1 MPVAAGPIAGAIKAQ
16 PVAPGKEFS
25 AWRFPDGYR
34 GILLPVRKSLTKKS
48 GIIGLPAFAGQDS
61 LVYGGEA
68 EDPGYGRKNLYG
80 PENVLSLNL
89 KAGNDNHE
97 RVIIMPTTFKEPL
110 EPSFSLAERLAGLTS
125 VSACYQCKKC
135 SAGCPLTFAMD
146 FYPDQVIRLALLG
159 QEAQVLGCRT
169 IWVCS
174 SCETCTTRCPNNIDI
189 AGVMDWL
196 KEEAISSGQ
205 ASPQPEVTRF
215 HQTFLD
221 TVLYVRRAPVGAAA
235 LGPLSMAA
243 RRDPGKTQ
251 VRRPGCRPADGLG
264 AGPAPPA
271 GPAPAPSA
279 EGR

>member
-1 MPVAAGPIAGAIKAQ
+1 M
-16 PVAPGKEFS
+16 
-25 AWRFPDGYR
+25 
-34 GILLPVRKSLTKKS
+34 
-48 GIIGLPAFAGQDS
+48 
-61 LVYGGEA
+61 
-68 EDPGYGRKNLYG
+68 
-80 PENVLSLNL
+80 
-89 KAGNDNHE
+89 
-97 RVIIMPTTFKEPL
+97 MPTTLKEPL

-196 KEEAISSGQ
+196 KEAAISSGQ
-205 ASPQPEVTRF
+205 ASPQPQVTRF
-215 HQTFLD
+215 HQTFPGHGAAG
-221 TVLYVRRAPVGAAA
+221 RRAPVGAAA
-235 LGPLSMAA
+235 LGPLSMAV

-251 VRRPGCRPADGLG
+251 VRRPGGRPADGLG
-264 AGPAPPA
+264 TGPAPPA